1 MVFSILIATY
11 NSAKHI
17 KPCLESI
24 NNQTFK
30 DFELIIMDGKSS
42 DKTLDIIREICPFAK
57 VTSERD
63 SGIYN
68 ALNNGLKKIKGKWLY
83 ILGSDDC
90 FANENVLMEVNSN
103 IEDNLSMIYGNIIT
117 KKQNVLRTLKMKDPL
132 EYRNNNNLTP
142 PIFHQTV
149 FIKSEKLIKTGQF
162 QENFLIHADHF
173 MISQFFN
180 FFNTKYIDKNI
191 CIYSQE
197 GFSELKFSKL
207 FLSMNE
213 QLRISLFFKSSLI
226 VFIKNQVKN
235 LLRATYNK
243 FKKYL

>member
-1 MVFSILIATY
+1 MFFSILIATY

-30 DFELIIMDGKSS
+30 DFELIIMDGKST
-42 DKTLDIIREICPFAK
+42 DKTLDIIMEICPFAK
-57 VTSERD
+57 ITSEKD

-68 ALNNGLKKIKGKWLY
+68 ALNNGLTKIKGKWLY

-90 FANENVLMEVNSN
+90 FANKNVLLEVSLS
-103 IEDNLSMIYGNIIT
+103 IDEDISMIYGNIIT
-117 KKQNVLRTLKMKDPL
+117 KKQNIFRTLKMKDPSH
-132 EYRNNNNLTP
+132 YRINNNLAP

-149 FIKSEKLIKTGQF
+149 FIKSEKLIRTGQF

-180 FFNTKYIDKNI
+180 FFKSKYIDKDI

-197 GFSELKFSKL
+197 GYSELKFSKL

-213 QLRISLFFKSSLI
+213 QLKISLFFKSSLI
-226 VFIKNQVKN
+226 IFIRNQVKN
-235 LLRATYNK
+235 LLGATYNK
-243 FKKYL
+243 LKKHI

>member
-1 MVFSILIATY
+1 MIFSILIATY

-42 DKTLDIIREICPFAK
+42 DKTLDIIREISPFAK
-57 VTSERD
+57 ITSEKD

-68 ALNNGLKKIKGKWLY
+68 ALNNGLNKTKGKWLY

-117 KKQNVLRTLKMKDPL
+117 KKQNIYRTLKMKDPSQ
-132 EYRNNNNLTP
+132 YRSNNNLTP

-149 FIKSEKLIKTGQF
+149 FIKSEKLIKTGLAKSYVSI
-162 QENFLIHADHF
+162 QENVPFLRGKLLLTRQIQND
-173 MISQFFN
+173 ISMN
-180 FFNTKYIDKNI
+180 
-191 CIYSQE
+191 
-197 GFSELKFSKL
+197 LKFGC
-207 FLSMNE
+207 E
-213 QLRISLFFKSSLI
+213 YDEYSSNI
-226 VFIKNQVKN
+226 IENQIILYV
-235 LLRATYNK
+235 L
-243 FKKYL
+243 